1 MIVALFRLGS
11 ACLCINTFSYIHVHV
26 CVCLSLLQFFSLF
39 LLMFLVVVPCK
50 HDLSLT
56 IPELLEVI
64 CLPCL
69 FSTTIHGFQIFIMYY
84 VLLCCPC
91 YLLVICLTFPDFNNI
106 VVYVNI
112 SLSSRFIMCPM
123 LVSRNMTFM
132 FSCFNLS
139 IA

>member
-1 MIVALFRLGS
+1 M
-11 ACLCINTFSYIHVHV
+11 HV
-26 CVCLSLLQFFSLF
+26 CACLSLLQFFSLF

-69 FSTTIHGFQIFIMYY
+69 FSTTIHGFQRFIMYY

-91 YLLVICLTFPDFNNI
+91 YLLVIYLTFPDFNNI
-106 VVYVNI
+106 VVYVTNR
-112 SLSSRFIMCPM
+112 LSSPFIMCPM
-123 LVSRNMTFM
+123 LARRDMTSM
-132 FSCFNLS
+132 FSCYNLS
-139 IA
+139 ICLIMLCRKSSHVVSVFL

>member
-26 CVCLSLLQFFSLF
+26 CVCLSLFAVF
-39 LLMFLVVVPCK
+39 LMYVSMFLVVVPCK
-50 HDLSLT
+50 YDSSLT

-84 VLLCCPC
+84 VLFCPC
-91 YLLVICLTFPDFNNI
+91 YLLVICLTFPDLNNI

-112 SLSSRFIMCPM
+112 SLSSRFIICPM

-132 FSCFNLS
+132 FSCYNLS
-139 IA
+139 IV